1 MIKPE
6 VKTVGTGKTVA
17 TFGLVVK
24 TAQEDKED
32 MWIDVNAWETLGQN
46 VVDSFPTDRKTMRV
60 TVTGKLRKD
69 SWEDKNTG
77 QTKTRFFIVADNVAP
92 TLDYQ
97 TVGNT
102 AYAGDNG
109 VKQTQTS
116 GHFQAKP
123 QYNAMPEPQART
135 DYGEDE
141 APF

>member
-24 TAQEDKED
+24 TAQEDKDD
-32 MWIDVNAWETLGQN
+32 MWIDVNAWETLGKN

-69 SWEDKNTG
+69 SWEDIKTG

-116 GHFQAKP
+116 GHFQA
-123 QYNAMPEPQART
+123 QQRSAMPEPQART

>member
-6 VKTVGTGKTVA
+6 VKTVGTGKLVA

-24 TAQEDKED
+24 TAQEDKDD

-77 QTKTRFFIVADNVAP
+77 KVNSRFFIVADNVAP

-102 AYAGDNG
+102 AYAGDNAVNDNKG
-109 VKQTQTS
+109 
-116 GHFQAKP
+116 G
-123 QYNAMPEPQART
+123 QYNNTQSAMPEPQART
-135 DYGEDE
+135 DYGQDE

>member
-6 VKTVGTGKTVA
+6 VKTVGTGKLVA

-24 TAQEDKED
+24 TAQEDKDD

-69 SWEDKNTG
+69 SWEDKTTG
-77 QTKTRFFIVADNVAP
+77 QVKSRFFIVADNVAP

-97 TVGNT
+97 TVGST
-102 AYAGDNG
+102 AYAGDNAVNQG
-109 VKQTQTS
+109 GNYQAPAQHSSQTN
-116 GHFQAKP
+116 P
-123 QYNAMPEPQART
+123 VARPLS
-135 DYGEDE
+135 DVAQGE